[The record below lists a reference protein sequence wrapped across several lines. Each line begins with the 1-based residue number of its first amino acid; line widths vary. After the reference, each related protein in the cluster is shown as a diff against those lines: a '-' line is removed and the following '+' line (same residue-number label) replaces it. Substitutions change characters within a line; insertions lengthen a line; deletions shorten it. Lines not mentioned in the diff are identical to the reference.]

1 MTATHNIETVSFEGN
16 FICLKVDGNFIK
28 LPLDQISEK
37 LILAND
43 LQRNLFK
50 ISPSGYGIH
59 WPLLDEDLSVDFMLK
74 VTKN

>member
-1 MTATHNIETVSFEGN
+1 MAATHNIETVSFEGN

-37 LILAND
+37 LVLAND

-50 ISPSGYGIH
+50 ISQ
-59 WPLLDEDLSVDFMLK
+59 VDMVFIGLCWMK
-74 VTKN
+74 IYR